1 MLYSSNRSTWLE
13 EQRIKKKGW
22 LFFFVIYNLC
32 KLTLYKANAVAV
44 TLEDYFKSVLLGGGK
59 AHSGLNFNDTR
70 S

>member
-1 MLYSSNRSTWLE
+1 M
-13 EQRIKKKGW
+13 
-22 LFFFVIYNLC
+22 VICNLR

-59 AHSGLNFNDTR
+59 AHSGLSFHDTR